1 MPHNDT
7 QDPVTLQ
14 IDRLSYGPYGIGRH
28 LGKAVMIPHTAPG
41 DQLEARIVESKQ
53 RYAMGETARLISPSA
68 LRQTPP
74 CPYFTACGGCSWQH
88 VRYEAQLR
96 AKQDS
101 VADALRRIGKLT
113 DFELRPIV
121 PASTEYN
128 YRRRIRLQVG
138 TNNTLGFF
146 GTASHQLVEIRS
158 CLIADERV
166 NKAIDLLHHSIRR
179 LRTAIEYV
187 EIVAGDEAAKVV
199 AVIGAVAPFAPEDE
213 SICEDLTRETET
225 IRGLIFTGDHWRRTW
240 GQTAITIALGAG
252 LRLSVDADVFT
263 QVNAA
268 GNREMLQALLGAAQF
283 DRSDRVLELYCGS
296 GNFTL
301 PIAQQAREVIAV
313 EGDKTALRCG
323 KLSAQKNN
331 LTNVRWTC
339 AAVPKAV
346 ADFRR
351 RREEFT
357 KIVLDPPRA
366 GAKDIAASLPD
377 LNASRIVYISCNPA
391 TLARD
396 LAELAKGGYRLQMIQ
411 PFDFFP
417 QTFHVET
424 LAVTER

>member
-1 MPHNDT
+1 M
-7 QDPVTLQ
+7 TLH

-28 LGKAVMIPHTAPG
+28 SGKAVMISHTAPG
-41 DQLEARIVESKQ
+41 DEVAARIVESKQ
-53 RYAMGETARLISPSA
+53 RYAVGEITRLISPSP
-68 LRQTPP
+68 LRQTTP

-121 PASTEYN
+121 PAASEYN
-128 YRRRIRLQVG
+128 YRRRVRLQVAAD
-138 TNNTLGFF
+138 NVLGFF
-146 GTASHQLVEIRS
+146 GPASHQLVEIRS
-158 CLIADERV
+158 CLIADDRL
-166 NKAIDLLHHSIRR
+166 NQALDLLRYWIRR

-187 EIVAGDEAAKVV
+187 EIVAGDEAAEVV
-199 AVIGAVAPFAPEDE
+199 AVIGAFSPFAPVDE
-213 SICEDLTRETET
+213 SICEDLTRKTET
-225 IRGLIFTGDHWRRTW
+225 IRGLILIGERWRRTW
-240 GQTAITIALGAG
+240 GQTAITIALGAE

-268 GNREMLQALLGAAQF
+268 GNREMLRALLDAAQF
-283 DRSDRVLELYCGS
+283 NRSDRVLELYCGA

-313 EGDKTALRCG
+313 EGNKAALRCG

-331 LTNVRWTC
+331 FTNIRWTS
-339 AAVPKAV
+339 APVPKAV
-346 ADFRR
+346 AEFRR
-351 RREEFT
+351 RREEFA

-366 GAKDIAASLPD
+366 GAKEIAASLPD
-377 LNASRIVYISCNPA
+377 LNPSRIVYISCNPT

-396 LAELAKGGYRLQMIQ
+396 LAELAKRGYRLQMIQ

-424 LAVTER
+424 LAVIER

>member
-1 MPHNDT
+1 MPHNDIH
-7 QDPVTLQ
+7 DPVTLE
-14 IDRLSYGPYGIGRH
+14 IDRLSYGPYGIGRY
-28 LGKAVMIPHTAPG
+28 LGKAMMIPYTAPG
-41 DQLEARIVESKQ
+41 DQVEARLVESKQ
-53 RYAMGETARLISPSA
+53 RYALGETTRLVSPSP

-101 VADALRRIGKLT
+101 VADALRRIGKFT

-121 PASTEYN
+121 PASSEYN
-128 YRRRIRLQVG
+128 YRRRIRLQVAAD
-138 TNNTLGFF
+138 TVLGFF
-146 GTASHQLVEIRS
+146 GTGSHQLVEIRS
-158 CLIADERV
+158 CLIADQRL
-166 NKAIDLLHHSIRR
+166 NQAIDFLRHWIRR

-187 EIVAGDEAAKVV
+187 EIVAGDEAAEVV
-199 AVIGAVAPFAPEDE
+199 LVIGAVAPFAPVDE

-225 IRGLIFTGDHWRRTW
+225 IRGLIITGEKWRRTW
-240 GQTAITIALGAG
+240 GQTEITIYLGAE
-252 LRLSVDADVFT
+252 LRLTVDADVFT

-268 GNREMLQALLGAAQF
+268 GNRQMLQAVAGAAQF
-283 DRSDRVLELYCGS
+283 TRSDRVLELYCGA

-313 EGDKTALRCG
+313 DADESALTFG

-339 AAVPKAV
+339 AAVPKTV
-346 ADFRR
+346 AELRR

-366 GAKDIAASLPD
+366 GAKEIAASLPD
-377 LNASRIVYISCNPA
+377 LNASRIIYVSCNPT

-396 LAELAKGGYRLQMIQ
+396 LAELTKRDYRLQMIQ

-424 LAVTER
+424 LAVIGR